1 MTNPVCYISPVGMLG
16 GGFTESYFVEA
27 CERHPIDFI
36 AVDSGSTDGGAINLG
51 ADLPFNSREALKRD
65 LRILLV
71 TARRLDVPLLVG
83 SCGGSGGN
91 VNLEYIADIVREI
104 AAEESLSFT
113 LATIQAEPQR
123 ELLLERYRAGRFHAL
138 SNAPQI
144 DESVLTDTHRVVA
157 MMGPEPFCSALSAGA
172 DVVLAGRS
180 SDAALFSAVPLMK
193 GLPAGPVW
201 HAAKIMECGGAA
213 VAQMTKP
220 EGMVCTITDEYF
232 ELEPVS
238 PEQACTVTSVASHA
252 LYETANPYRMA
263 EPGGTML
270 LGDVEYEQFSDRNV
284 RVRGSRFE
292 PAPYTVRL
300 EGAALLGY
308 RAQVF
313 GGITD
318 PVILA
323 DFDTWFA
330 AAQDGAWESARRTH
344 GSDVMDSCNVQ
355 YRVYGRGAVAPTHP
369 RPNPSTEAPCVPDE
383 VAVLLMVTGPDEDT
397 AAAVAYQMGHTILH
411 FPVPQWSGL
420 VSNLAFP
427 VSPHVTR
434 LGPVYSF
441 VLNHA
446 MELDDPCEV
455 FPLHLEEVSA

>member
-1 MTNPVCYISPVGMLG
+1 MTNQISYISPVGMLG

-27 CERHPIDFI
+27 CKNHPIDFI
-36 AVDSGSTDGGAINLG
+36 AVDSGSTDGGAVHLG

-65 LRILLV
+65 LQILLV
-71 TARRLDVPLLVG
+71 TSRRVDVPLLVG

-91 VNLEYIADIVREI
+91 VNLEYIADIVREV
-104 AAEESLSFT
+104 AEEESLNFT
-113 LATIQAEPQR
+113 LATIKAEPQR
-123 ELLLERYRAGRFHAL
+123 ELLVERYRAGRIHEL
-138 SNAPQI
+138 DNAPQI
-144 DESVLTDTHRVVA
+144 DESILTDTHRVVA
-157 MMGPEPFCSALSAGA
+157 MMGPEPFSSALAAGA

-180 SDAALFSAVPLMK
+180 SDAALFSAVPLTT
-193 GLPAGPVW
+193 GLPAGLVW

-220 EGMVCTITDEYF
+220 EGMVCTITDDYF

-238 PEQACTVTSVASHA
+238 PEQTCTVTSVASHA
-252 LYETANPYRMA
+252 LYETANPYRMS

-270 LGDVEYEQFSDRNV
+270 LADVEYEQFSDRTV
-284 RVRGSRFE
+284 RVRGSKFD

-318 PVILA
+318 PVILG

-330 AAQDGAWESARRTH
+330 AAQKGAWESAQRTH
-344 GSDVMDSCNVQ
+344 GNDVMDRCNIQ

-369 RPNPSTEAPCVPDE
+369 RPDRDQTAPCVPDE
-383 VAVLLMVTGPDEDT
+383 VAVLLMVTAPDEDT

-411 FPVPQWSGL
+411 FPVPKWSGL